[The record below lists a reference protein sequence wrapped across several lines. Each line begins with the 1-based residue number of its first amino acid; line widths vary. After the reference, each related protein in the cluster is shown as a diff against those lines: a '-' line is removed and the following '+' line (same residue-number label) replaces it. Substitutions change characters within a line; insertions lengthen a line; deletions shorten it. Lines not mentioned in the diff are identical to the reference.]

1 MMGESIRDL
10 FVLGEN
16 ESSLACRKVFFC
28 LLKMGMKNHNKALV
42 NYLNRTIYNNKKYY
56 PK

>member
-16 ESSLACRKVFFC
+16 ESSLACRKVFF
-28 LLKMGMKNHNKALV
+28 LPFKNG
-42 NYLNRTIYNNKKYY
+42 
-56 PK
+56 